1 MRPKF
6 TSACVPR
13 PWRLVCPVRCGS
25 SSATSRWCAYA
36 VRSPQPSLRCVEQ
49 QCAAFGWPLSSPA
62 CLQTFEY
69 NSRRL
74 SRGVAACSLARDAS
88 WPYDGLVIIPM
99 PFSNRVAA
107 ATKLRHELL
116 RERKYL
122 TSQLIL
128 RLSLQSIMGAMQ
140 QRRSNGF
147 IFKRFLATVGPV
159 KHIADE
165 DVERCSP
172 AAASQIRVRYPWA
185 NTI

>member
-1 MRPKF
+1 MVRLRRALAAAFF
-6 TSACVPR
+6 TLRRAA
-13 PWRLVCPVRCGS
+13 VRCFWL
-25 SSATSRWCAYA
+25 ATVVSCMPSEH
-36 VRSPQPSLRCVEQ
+36 SPNECGTPEFRPCRRDAPPE
-49 QCAAFGWPLSSPA
+49 
-62 CLQTFEY
+62 TFEY